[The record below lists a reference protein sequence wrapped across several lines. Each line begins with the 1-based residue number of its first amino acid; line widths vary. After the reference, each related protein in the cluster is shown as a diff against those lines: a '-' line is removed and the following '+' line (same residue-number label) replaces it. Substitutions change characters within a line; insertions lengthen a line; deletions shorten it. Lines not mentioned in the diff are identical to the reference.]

1 MTSCS
6 AAAAALIDAGI
17 VGFAFDSPRTF
28 KSGLIAPVYLDNR
41 KLIFHPQAWHV
52 VIDCLAEMLGE
63 LYPER
68 DIVVAGVETAGIPHS
83 SALAFAMRLPTVFV
97 RKEAKGHG
105 LQRRI
110 EGGSVAGRRVVL
122 LEDQITTGESSL
134 SAIAALRAEGADVE
148 ACLALTSYGFP
159 AAQARFEQAGVALH
173 VLAPFPVLFE
183 RVRGTLTTE
192 EQASVERWLS
202 DPVRW
207 MSGGI
212 A

>member
-83 SALAFAMRLPTVFV
+83 SALGVCDATPDGV
-97 RKEAKGHG
+97 RA
-105 LQRRI
+105 QRGQRPWACS
-110 EGGSVAGRRVVL
+110 GVL
-122 LEDQITTGESSL
+122 R
-134 SAIAALRAEGADVE
+134 AAALRAGASC
-148 ACLALTSYGFP
+148 CLRIRSRP
-159 AAQARFEQAGVALH
+159 ARAA
-173 VLAPFPVLFE
+173 
-183 RVRGTLTTE
+183 
-192 EQASVERWLS
+192 
-202 DPVRW
+202 
-207 MSGGI
+207 
-212 A
+212 